1 MTCPIHNTALLRKL
15 LESKHFSSIENNS
28 NISHIIRSD
37 KDVKSTIVNL
47 ASIFLNGGWL
57 EILVYI
63 SFFKRSTYEL
73 MLEKQCCWLGPT
85 IQSI

>member
-15 LESKHFSSIENNS
+15 LESKHFSSIENKS

-47 ASIFLNGGWL
+47 ASIFLNGG
-57 EILVYI
+57 
-63 SFFKRSTYEL
+63 
-73 MLEKQCCWLGPT
+73 
-85 IQSI
+85 